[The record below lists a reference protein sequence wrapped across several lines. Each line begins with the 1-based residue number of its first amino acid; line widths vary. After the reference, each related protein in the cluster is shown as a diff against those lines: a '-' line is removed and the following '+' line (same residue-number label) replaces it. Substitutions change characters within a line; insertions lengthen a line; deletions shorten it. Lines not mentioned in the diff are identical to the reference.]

1 MHEPFGFVLSKEN
14 AVFSDDQ
21 RIGLST
27 GLRIS
32 LGHSQGLFGAARHLV
47 EHLANLSRFSEDS
60 IQQMIHTGCIPGGH
74 GLDGI
79 EGKKKAVGFLVS
91 KIDDDHRYNF
101 VGKQLASHVP
111 VENLVPLGAFSDDD
125 RVGHPNLFKQCRHLG
140 HLLRWV
146 KSNVVGIDQQF

>member
-60 IQQMIHTGCIPGGH
+60 IQQMIHTGGIPGCH

-91 KIDDDHRYNF
+91 KIDNNHRYNF

-111 VENLVPLGAFSDDD
+111 VENLIPFGSLADDN
-125 RVGHPNLFKQCRHLG
+125 RVGHPNLFKQRRHLR

-146 KSNVVGIDQQF
+146 KTNVVGIDQQF

>member
-1 MHEPFGFVLSKEN
+1 MHEPFGFVLSQED
-14 AVFSDDQ
+14 AILSDDQ

-27 GLRIS
+27 CLRVS
-32 LGHSQGLFGAARHLV
+32 LGHRQGLLGAAGHLV
-47 EHLANLSRFSEDS
+47 EHLANLSRFGEDS
-60 IQQMIHTGCIPGGH
+60 VQQMVHTRSIPGGH

-79 EGKKKAVGFLVS
+79 KGKKKAVGFLVS
-91 KIDDDHRYNF
+91 KIDNNHRYNF

-146 KSNVVGIDQQF
+146 KANVVGIDQQF